1 MPSLLQTKTTHS
13 RHRASLD
20 CMAERGTFVG
30 FCAPNQT
37 HKTSTVIKVF
47 EKGGRKEKEAEEE
60 AAVRRQEVSL

>member
-1 MPSLLQTKTTHS
+1 
-13 RHRASLD
+13 
-20 CMAERGTFVG
+20 MAERGTFVG